1 MGRTALQDEAVAQ
14 LCDHVVMCVEVF
26 CATRLGIDFGGELI
40 LGGVCCAWVGVC
52 YVTTIYVSG
61 VYRSVYEHRDDPVKT
76 SLLGRVYCTVLRMLY
91 CPYLQYCILAAS
103 GEDMWEKSAR
113 RAPSAEKKTLKQ
125 ASNFT

>member
-76 SLLGRVYCTVLRMLY
+76 SLHAYWARVACTAY
-91 CPYLQYCILAAS
+91 SIAAATGTERGS
-103 GEDMWEKSAR
+103 RKI
-113 RAPSAEKKTLKQ
+113 
-125 ASNFT
+125 